1 MDDELE
7 DLYFFELFQSGMKV
21 LSRISLTNPFSGSAI
36 YLNYFWRMIKI
47 YLFKPEMLLATF
59 ILIIFLFFLHSADEW
74 GRNFMANLKS
84 GFGLK
89 RATAGGLR
97 ISTSTAAERESW
109 EKRTDAAA
117 VYAVMG
123 RRPSMEDRFVL
134 EQINGTDVN
143 FFAIFDGHGGQ
154 MAAEFAKEIL
164 VQNLQ
169 NKIIEI
175 SNIMSGKP
183 MDVPK
188 TEEKNEEKCEPLTPT
203 TPDKDVKSD
212 LFKEIPPASPATPSL
227 SASQRRK
234 SFKKSLSKD
243 DEVAGGA
250 NKDSSNQISDP
261 EILSKFK
268 ITRENMFSTN
278 KNVKATPKPKQYEAK
293 CYIEG
298 DKINFGKLLT
308 DEVIAADYALVEKA
322 KKSTNIAGTTALIAI
337 LHRNKLT
344 VANVGDSRGVMADHK
359 GAAIPLSFDHKP
371 QQVREHK
378 RIHDAG
384 GFIAFRGVWRVA
396 GILATSRALGD
407 YPLKDRNLIIPDPDI
422 LTFDLEYNKPQFMIL
437 ASDGLWDV
445 FQNEEAV
452 AYIKEH
458 LNEPHF
464 GAKSICL
471 EAYTRGSLDNISV
484 MVIKFNHGRYEI
496 GTS

>member
-7 DLYFFELFQSGMKV
+7 DLYFLELFQSGMKV
-21 LSRISLTNPFSGSAI
+21 LSRVSLANPFSGSAM

-47 YLFKPEMLLATF
+47 YLFKPEMLLAT
-59 ILIIFLFFLHSADEW
+59 LIIFIFLFFLHSADEW

-89 RATAGGLR
+89 RVSGGGMR
-97 ISTSTAAERESW
+97 ITTSAAAERESW
-109 EKRTDAAA
+109 EKRIESGA

-175 SNIMSGKP
+175 SNIMSGRPADTGKSE
-183 MDVPK
+183 VK
-188 TEEKNEEKCEPLTPT
+188 VEEKCDT
-203 TPDKDVKSD
+203 TPDKDKNEI
-212 LFKEIPPASPATPSL
+212 KEVVPPSPLT
-227 SASQRRK
+227 SAQRRK

-243 DEVAGGA
+243 DEVSGGAGGGT
-250 NKDSSNQISDP
+250 NQISDP

-268 ITRENMFSTN
+268 VTRENIFSTN
-278 KNVKATPKPKQYEAK
+278 KPIKIPTKPKQYEAK
-293 CYIEG
+293 CYIDG

-337 LHRNKLT
+337 LHQNKLT

-371 QQVREHK
+371 QQVS
-378 RIHDAG
+378 
-384 GFIAFRGVWRVA
+384 FF
-396 GILATSRALGD
+396 
-407 YPLKDRNLIIPDPDI
+407 Y
-422 LTFDLEYNKPQFMIL
+422 
-437 ASDGLWDV
+437 
-445 FQNEEAV
+445 
-452 AYIKEH
+452 
-458 LNEPHF
+458 
-464 GAKSICL
+464 
-471 EAYTRGSLDNISV
+471 
-484 MVIKFNHGRYEI
+484 
-496 GTS
+496 